1 MIDWILE
8 VVQRHS
14 YANLRIESALLWQWP
29 YVATG
34 SISKALT
41 CAPWGERAP
50 CPLAIPQCG
59 MGIQIDPG
67 SVVYRLRTKPMCI
80 VCLCVCMYIECVC
93 VCLSIQCV
101 CVFVHAFVHKREY
114 FPWSSPAPCPFSSG
128 KMFKGSSSSNPSK
141 KRNVWNALLRAR
153 CISASQFPRA
163 AFTNTGGNFSLQGGC
178 GCYCRQDSLW
188 GCGQQPSADAI
199 SWHFSG

>member
-1 MIDWILE
+1 MALCCYWKYLKST
-8 VVQRHS
+8 H
-14 YANLRIESALLWQWP
+14 LRPLRG
-29 YVATG
+29 TG
-34 SISKALT
+34 SLPFGHPTVWDGNSNW
-41 CAPWGERAP
+41 PWK
-50 CPLAIPQCG
+50 CCL
-59 MGIQIDPG
+59 QIKNQTNVY
-67 SVVYRLRTKPMCI
+67 SVLV
-80 VCLCVCMYIECVC
+80 CVC

-101 CVFVHAFVHKREY
+101 CVFVRAFVHKREY
-114 FPWSSPAPCPFSSG
+114 FPWSSPAPCPFSSR